1 MPVNGSHGACPC
13 SGGSSSQRAAG
24 GRARRSRRHRGALS
38 QALDLLLPFSK
49 KQSSGGD
56 SHVFSFPAMLQAGK
70 VSGKGFFCISG
81 NIRGKLVALLAPLRG
96 SFPARRVA
104 G

>member
-38 QALDLLLPFSK
+38 RALDLLLPFSK
-49 KQSSGGD
+49 KQSSGGTRT
-56 SHVFSFPAMLQAGK
+56 SSPSQRCCRQEKYLGKAFSAYLG
-70 VSGKGFFCISG
+70 I
-81 NIRGKLVALLAPLRG
+81 LEG
-96 SFPARRVA
+96 S
-104 G
+104 